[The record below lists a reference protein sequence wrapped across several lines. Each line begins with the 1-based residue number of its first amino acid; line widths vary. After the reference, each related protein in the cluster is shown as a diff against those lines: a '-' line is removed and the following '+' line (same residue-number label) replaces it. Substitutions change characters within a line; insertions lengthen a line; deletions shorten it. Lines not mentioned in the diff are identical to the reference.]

1 MARRDGKTFC
11 LACGRLTRAVFCCDA
26 CQQAGV
32 RFCACGALLLRR
44 LQESSSNFRKRKTCS
59 EPCRTLAAYAQWR
72 DPEVRA
78 LMIRGLQI
86 SQTTDEFVQEKR
98 KHMQA
103 MQQNANYL
111 AALRHRRL
119 FTAEQIQAIRA
130 DQRSARRIAAAYGVH
145 HYLILGIRSRRYYAD
160 V

>member
-1 MARRDGKTFC
+1 MI
-11 LACGRLTRAVFCCDA
+11 
-26 CQQAGV
+26 
-32 RFCACGALLLRR
+32 RR
-44 LQESSSNFRKRKTCS
+44 LR
-59 EPCRTLAAYAQWR
+59 
-72 DPEVRA
+72 
-78 LMIRGLQI
+78 I

-111 AALRHRRL
+111 AALRRRRL